1 MRRFLTTVACV
12 AILAIAGGCGRTD
25 DTKVRNTVQDYIDAQ
40 SSGDT
45 EAICALY
52 TADFRK
58 LQGLARDCPAQLSK
72 QLSAAPKAT
81 DTTIAAVKVHEGQ
94 SRVDLD
100 VSQGG
105 TAPSRV
111 TLGLIDKDGHW
122 RIAAIN

>member
-1 MRRFLTTVACV
+1 MRKIFTTVACV

-25 DTKVRNTVQDYIDAQ
+25 DTKVRNTVQDYVDAQ
-40 SSGDT
+40 SKGDV

-52 TADFRK
+52 TEDFRK
-58 LQGLARDCPAQLSK
+58 LQGLAKDCPAQLQE
-72 QLSAAPKAT
+72 QLSAAPKPT

-94 SRVDLD
+94 ARVDLD

-105 TAPSRV
+105 AAPSRV